1 MLQLKICRF
10 NETMRKSPRKSP
22 RKSNT
27 LYNNLTKKIVLLQK
41 NMDMEI
47 KEINVRDLRTNSGQI
62 AGLPRNPRKISKKQ
76 LEKLKKSVADAP
88 EMLQLREL
96 IVVENGNEFVVIA
109 GNQRL
114 EAAKAIGMKSVP
126 CKVLAADTPSE
137 KLREYAIKDN
147 LPFGEDDW
155 EIIASDWDTA
165 ELEEWGMNV
174 PEQWKEKGEA
184 TEDDFDESSV
194 TEPVCERGDIW
205 QLGNHRLMC
214 GDSTDAGDVALLMNE
229 EKADMVFTD
238 PPYGVSIGEKNK
250 LMNEKTGNHGIEKNI
265 ENDTLPP
272 DQLYNVL
279 VRAMTNIRESC
290 KDDACY
296 YVTSPQVGELCLM
309 MMMMMKEAGLPVRH
323 ILIWCKNSPTFSLG
337 RLDYDYQH
345 EPIFYTW
352 TKSHHNYRGGDFR
365 TTIWTYDKPRKCDL
379 HPTMKPVALVA
390 NCMKDTTKEGDSCL
404 DIFGGSGTTLIAA
417 EQLNRKC
424 YMMELDP
431 HYCDVIIARWEKL
444 TGKKATKI
452 N

>member
-1 MLQLKICRF
+1 
-10 NETMRKSPRKSP
+10 
-22 RKSNT
+22 
-27 LYNNLTKKIVLLQK
+27 
-41 NMDMEI
+41 MEI
-47 KEINVRDLRTNSGQI
+47 KEIELRLLRTNSGQI
-62 AGLPRNPRKISKKQ
+62 DGLPKNPRKISKKN
-76 LEKLKKSVADAP
+76 LEKLKKSVQDAP

-96 IVVENGNEFVVIA
+96 IVVENGDEFVVIA

-126 CKVLAADTPSE
+126 CKVLPSDTDPA

-155 EIIASDWDTA
+155 ELLKEWDAS
-165 ELEEWGMNV
+165 ELEDWGMNV
-174 PEQWKEKGEA
+174 PGEWKENNKAE
-184 TEDDFDESSV
+184 EDDFDQSAEVES
-194 TEPVCERGDIW
+194 VCQKGDIW
-205 QLGNHRLMC
+205 RLGNHRLMC
-214 GDSTDAGDVALLMNE
+214 GDSTDAGDVALLMDG

-238 PPYGVSIGEKNK
+238 PPYGVSIGDKNK
-250 LMNEKTGNHGIEKNI
+250 LLNEKTGKHGIEKNI

-279 VRAMTNIRESC
+279 VKAMTNIRESC
-290 KDDACY
+290 KDDASY
-296 YVTSPQVGELCLM
+296 YVTSPQGGELGLM

-323 ILIWCKNSPTFSLG
+323 MIIWCKNSPTFSLG

-390 NCMKDTTKEGDSCL
+390 NCMKDATKEGDSCL
-404 DIFGGSGTTLIAA
+404 DLFGGSGTTLIAA
-417 EQLNRKC
+417 EQMNRKC
-424 YMMELDP
+424 YMMELDE
-431 HYCDVIIARWEKL
+431 HYCDVIIA
-444 TGKKATKI
+444 
-452 N
+452 